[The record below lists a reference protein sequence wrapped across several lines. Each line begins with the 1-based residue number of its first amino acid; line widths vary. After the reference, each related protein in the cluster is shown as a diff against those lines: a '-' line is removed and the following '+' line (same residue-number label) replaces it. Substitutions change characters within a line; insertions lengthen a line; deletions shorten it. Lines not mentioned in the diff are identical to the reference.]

1 MPSAERLATLVL
13 CALLATPTQAED
25 CAPLEFDGD
34 GIPEP
39 LLGLRGDPLRG
50 HRVATS
56 PAAGDCT
63 ICHRLPVAEPDPR
76 FHGTVGPPLAGIGA
90 RLTRAQIRARIAAPK
105 RINPH
110 TVMPAYCS
118 TANRWREVASAVGE
132 PLLDAGAIEDLV
144 AWLSTLRIPE
154 P

>member
-1 MPSAERLATLVL
+1 MRSAERLATFLL
-13 CALLATPTQAED
+13 LTLLAAPASAED
-25 CAPLEFDGD
+25 CAPLEFVGD

-50 HRVATS
+50 HRIATS
-56 PAAGDCT
+56 ADAGDCT

-76 FHGTVGPPLAGIGA
+76 FHGTVGPSLAGVGA
-90 RLTRAQIRARIAAPK
+90 RLTQAQLRARIAAPK
-105 RINPH
+105 RLNPH

-118 TANRWREVASAVGE
+118 TSNRWREAASVVGE
-132 PLLDAGAIEDLV
+132 PLLEASAIEDLV